1 MALTMLK
8 TITVTL
14 KYTKDETQNRFLGV
28 MEEKQFLNALKM
40 PKQLPQCLMLHPVNT
55 SPTFICQ
62 TYQNDEQSQQM
73 LVCVWGVIS
82 VLCRGSI

>member
-28 MEEKQFLNALKM
+28 MEEKQFLNALK
-40 PKQLPQCLMLHPVNT
+40 KSHA
-55 SPTFICQ
+55 Q
-62 TYQNDEQSQQM
+62 TTA
-73 LVCVWGVIS
+73 S
-82 VLCRGSI
+82 VPYAPSC